1 MLELPILISH
11 PGMAIALGLLFTL
24 VWTIDRKRYNLAF
37 ASAYVLYGAGIL
49 MQTLRLPADVP
60 VNIVLSGLLY
70 CGATVLLYA
79 GLVGLENARP
89 RWALVGALTAAFL
102 LLRVYFAAAQP
113 PQGLRAVA
121 VHAYLASILLLA
133 CWQIRHLAR
142 ASLLEA
148 LPFWV
153 IVIFTLLNL
162 PRAFLAMLRGP
173 DAYGYDGSLY
183 WITTQLGFNALIVLL
198 AIALML
204 LSAHRKIERLRH
216 QTQLDPLTRTYNRA
230 GLLDLTRA
238 EFAARR
244 RYSLIVIDLD
254 YFKRI
259 NDEHGHAT
267 GDRVLRE
274 VARAIDGSTR
284 TVDMVARYG
293 GEEFLVFLPDA
304 GIGTAVAIA
313 ERIRQAIEGL
323 KHNEP
328 RLGSASCT
336 ASLGVAEFAAGIKLE
351 RAYEIA
357 DSLMYKAKLAGRNR
371 VCHLPMPVADA
382 GAPDESSALV

>member
-1 MLELPILISH
+1 
-11 PGMAIALGLLFTL
+11 MAIALGLLFAL

-49 MQTLRLPADVP
+49 MQTLRLPTDVP

-70 CGATVLLYA
+70 SGATVLLHT

-102 LLRVYFAAAQP
+102 VLRVHFASIEP
-113 PQGLRAVA
+113 THGLRAVA

-142 ASLLEA
+142 ASLFEA

-162 PRAFLAMLRGP
+162 PRALLATQRDP

-183 WITTQLGFNALIVLL
+183 WVTTQLSFNAFIVIL

-254 YFKRI
+254 HFKRI
-259 NDEHGHAT
+259 NDEQGHVT